1 MSGGGGEQQE
11 SEAEKVNAQ
20 IGLQKKRFF
29 MAELD
34 PLNRMELAD
43 ASTDQVKDTAR
54 GAAAADTM
62 QALTSGLGYE
72 STQQL
77 DGAADMAKAYTGQL
91 GQATQKASEFQ
102 NKRQAAAIG
111 VAEGQEADNGSAMSL
126 LANLGSSEALQKAR
140 NNQLKRSTNMAVAG
154 KLLAAGG
161 DKAFGGTTKNAAG
174 ETVAKDNLWTKMR
187 DGFASAQEYN
197 S

>member
-1 MSGGGGEQQE
+1 MSSGGGEQEE

-62 QALTSGLGYE
+62 QALTSGLSYDN
-72 STQQL
+72 TQQL

-91 GQATQKASEFQ
+91 GKATQEAAAFQ
-102 NKRQAAAIG
+102 NKRQSAAIG
-111 VAEGQEADNGSAMSL
+111 V
-126 LANLGSSEALQKAR
+126 LAGLGSSEALQKAR

-161 DKAFGGTTKNAAG
+161 DKAFGGLDKNG
-174 ETVAKDNLWTKMR
+174 DAKDNLWTKMR
-187 DGFASAQEYN
+187 TGLESAQEYN

>member
-1 MSGGGGEQQE
+1 MSSGGGEQEE

-62 QALTSGLGYE
+62 QALTSGLSYDN
-72 STQQL
+72 TQQL

-91 GQATQKASEFQ
+91 GKATQEAAAFQ
-102 NKRQAAAIG
+102 NKRQSAAIG

-126 LANLGSSEALQKAR
+126 LAGLGSSEALQKAR

-161 DKAFGGTTKNAAG
+161 DKAFGGLDKNG
-174 ETVAKDNLWTKMR
+174 DAKDNLWTKMR
-187 DGFASAQEYN
+187 TGLESAQEYN